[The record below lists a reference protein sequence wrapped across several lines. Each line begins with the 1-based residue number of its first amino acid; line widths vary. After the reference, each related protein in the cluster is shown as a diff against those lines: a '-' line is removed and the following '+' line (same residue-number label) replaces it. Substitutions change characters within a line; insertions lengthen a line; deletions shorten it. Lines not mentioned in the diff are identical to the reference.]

1 MIYHQTFLKV
11 SILAGSSAGYVNS
24 VGTFAKFYQPTGI
37 ATNEGGNL
45 LIADFYNN
53 VIRRIDISSSV
64 VTTLA
69 GSTAGSADGPG
80 TYAQFSYPIALTV
93 GLRDY
98 IYVIANSNTRLRL
111 IEGYATPT
119 VIPSNLPTTSPIVSQ
134 VSPTVTPTNVP
145 TAVPTQSPTNNPTF
159 SPTYGP
165 IGVPTDMNQLLH
177 QLQHQVKRLLETQ
190 LAVQPLRQRVNL
202 PQVELSDIF

>member
-98 IYVIANSNTRLRL
+98 IYVADYANRLKL

-119 VIPSNLPTTSPIVSQ
+119 PTVIPTNLPTT
-134 VSPTVTPTNVP
+134 PTVIPSQL
-145 TAVPTQSPTNNPTF
+145 PTQTRDS
-159 SPTYGP
+159 G
-165 IGVPTDMNQLLH
+165 
-177 QLQHQVKRLLETQ
+177 
-190 LAVQPLRQRVNL
+190 
-202 PQVELSDIF
+202 